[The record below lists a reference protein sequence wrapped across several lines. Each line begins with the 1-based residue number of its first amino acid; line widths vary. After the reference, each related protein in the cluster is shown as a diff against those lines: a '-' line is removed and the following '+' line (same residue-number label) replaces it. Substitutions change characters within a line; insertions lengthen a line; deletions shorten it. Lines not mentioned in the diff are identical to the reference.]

1 MMPLQSMKLSPK
13 MPVFSSALAA
23 FALLALAVSPS
34 RAESKDIAGNPP
46 QKIDVKSLRT
56 TVDDVVIP
64 VPSEVFKALDKLG
77 TPPWASQVR
86 VDDKTKHSG
95 RPHLSLLFGTVVA
108 DGFLAVQAKDADKV
122 KKIGRR
128 VLELATAMGVR
139 ANVISHTQS
148 IIEAADRGDW
158 NEVRSEL
165 DKTQGEVKSAM
176 EKLQDRE
183 ESELVSIGGW
193 LRGTEALTDVITAD
207 FQPERAELLHQT
219 VLLET
224 FDKQLGKMRA
234 NFRKDPL
241 VTKLQTGLADI
252 RPLIAAEWRIDAP
265 RVERIRAITSEL
277 VAAISPA
284 PMAAGKSAAGRD
296 ESVFIPTSVGR

>member
-1 MMPLQSMKLSPK
+1 MKVSSK
-13 MPVFSSALAA
+13 MPVFSFALAA
-23 FALLALAVSPS
+23 FALCAVAIVPA
-34 RAESKDIAGNPP
+34 RAESKDISGNPP

-183 ESELVSIGGW
+183 ESELVSMGGW
-193 LRGTEALTDVITAD
+193 LRGTEALTDIVRKD
-207 FQPERAELLHQT
+207 YNPDRAELLHQPD
-219 VLLET
+219 LLVA
-224 FDKQLGKMRA
+224 FDTQLNKMRP
-234 NFRKDPL
+234 NIKKDQL
-241 VTKLQTGLADI
+241 VAKLQAGLSEI
-252 RPLIAAEWRIDAP
+252 RPLIADANADIKKEA
-265 RVERIRAITSEL
+265 VERINGIASDL
-277 VAAISPA
+277 MKAISPSQA
-284 PMAAGKSAAGRD
+284 STP
-296 ESVFIPTSVGR
+296 

>member
-1 MMPLQSMKLSPK
+1 MPP
-13 MPVFSSALAA
+13 
-23 FALLALAVSPS
+23 PS
-34 RAESKDIAGNPP
+34 VRSFAGNPP

-56 TVDDVVIP
+56 TVDDVVVPI
-64 VPSEVFKALDKLG
+64 PSEVFKALDKLG

-183 ESELVSIGGW
+183 ESELVSMGGW
-193 LRGTEALTDVITAD
+193 LRGTEALTDIVRKD
-207 FQPERAELLHQT
+207 YNPDRAELLHQPD
-219 VLLET
+219 LLVA
-224 FDKQLGKMRA
+224 FDTQLSKMRP
-234 NFRKDPL
+234 NIRKDPL
-241 VTKLQTGLADI
+241 VTKLQTGLAEI
-252 RPLIAAEWRIDAP
+252 RPLITGEGLIEAQQ
-265 RVERIRAITSEL
+265 VERICAITGEL
-277 VAAISPA
+277 VAAISPSTVET
-284 PMAAGKSAAGRD
+284 KSAASRD
-296 ESVFIPTSVGR
+296 ESVFIPTSAGR

>member
-1 MMPLQSMKLSPK
+1 MKLFPLK
-13 MPVFSSALAA
+13 PVFSSLFAA
-23 FALLALAVSPS
+23 IIAFGVAVSTGH
-34 RAESKDIAGNPP
+34 AQNKDISGNPP

-56 TVDDVVIP
+56 TVDEVVVP
-64 VPSEVFKALDKLG
+64 VPSEVFRALDKLG

-86 VDDKTKHSG
+86 VDEKTRHSG

-193 LRGTEALTDVITAD
+193 LRGTEALTDIVRKDYNAD
-207 FQPERAELLHQT
+207 RAELLHQPD
-219 VLLET
+219 LLVA
-224 FDKQLGKMRA
+224 FDSQLSKMRP
-234 NFRKDPL
+234 NIKKDVL
-241 VTKLQTGLADI
+241 VSKLQAGLSEI
-252 RPLIAAEWRIDAP
+252 RPLIADSNADIKKEA
-265 RVERIRAITSEL
+265 VERINGITSDL
-277 VAAISPA
+277 MRSISPSQA
-284 PMAAGKSAAGRD
+284 STP
-296 ESVFIPTSVGR
+296 

>member
-1 MMPLQSMKLSPK
+1 MKVSPK
-13 MPVFSSALAA
+13 MPVFSFALAA
-23 FALLALAVSPS
+23 FALCAAVVVPA

-183 ESELVSIGGW
+183 ESELVSMGGW
-193 LRGTEALTDVITAD
+193 LRGTEALTDIVRKD
-207 FQPERAELLHQT
+207 YNPDRAELLHQPD
-219 VLLET
+219 LLVA
-224 FDKQLGKMRA
+224 FDTQLSKMRP
-234 NFRKDPL
+234 NIKKDQL
-241 VTKLQTGLADI
+241 VAKLQAGLSEI
-252 RPLIAAEWRIDAP
+252 RPLIADANADIKKEA
-265 RVERIRAITSEL
+265 VERINGIASDL
-277 VAAISPA
+277 MKAISPA
-284 PMAAGKSAAGRD
+284 QASTP
-296 ESVFIPTSVGR
+296 

>member
-1 MMPLQSMKLSPK
+1 MKISAK
-13 MPVFSSALAA
+13 MPVFSLLIAA
-23 FALLALAVSPS
+23 FALLAAAPTPA
-34 RAESKDIAGNPP
+34 RAENKEISGSPP
-46 QKIDVKSLRT
+46 TKIDVKSLRT

-95 RPHLSLLFGTVVA
+95 RPHLSLLFGSVVA

-139 ANVISHTQS
+139 SNVISHTQS

-183 ESELVSIGGW
+183 ESELVSMGGW
-193 LRGTEALTDVITAD
+193 LRGTEALTDIVRKD
-207 FQPERAELLHQT
+207 YNPDRAELLHQPD
-219 VLLET
+219 LLVA
-224 FDKQLGKMRA
+224 FDAQLNKMRP
-234 NFRKDPL
+234 NIRRDNL
-241 VTKLQTGLADI
+241 VTKLQAGLSEI
-252 RPLIAAEWRIDAP
+252 RPLIADSNADIKKES
-265 RVERIRAITSEL
+265 VERINGITSDL
-277 VAAISPA
+277 MRSISPSQA
-284 PMAAGKSAAGRD
+284 STP
-296 ESVFIPTSVGR
+296 